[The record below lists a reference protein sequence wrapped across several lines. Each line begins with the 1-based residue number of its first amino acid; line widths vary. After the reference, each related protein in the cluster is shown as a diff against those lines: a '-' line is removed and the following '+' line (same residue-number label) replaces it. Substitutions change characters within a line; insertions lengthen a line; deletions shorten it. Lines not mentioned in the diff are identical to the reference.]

1 MNKNFWLLFL
11 MITSSFSFAQTE
23 NENLNTQIKEMKEY
37 LLQGDYE
44 NYTNYVYPKI
54 IEMMGSKKNM
64 VVATENGI
72 NNMKAGG
79 LSILDLKY
87 KNPSKFFEKE
97 NELQCS
103 LTQVTVMQTPN
114 GKIEKENAFIA
125 ISDDD
130 GQNWTFIN
138 TDNKDKET
146 VLETFP
152 NLHSDIFVTD

>member
-1 MNKNFWLLFL
+1 MNNKLWFLIL
-11 MITSSFSFAQTE
+11 MIISTFSFAQTE
-23 NENLNTQIKEMKEY
+23 NENLNTQIKEMKGY

-54 IEMMGSKKNM
+54 IKMMGSKKNM

-72 NNMKAGG
+72 NNMKAGSF
-79 LSILDLKY
+79 SIMDLKY
-87 KNPSKFFEKE
+87 KNPSKFFKKE

-103 LTQVTVMQTPN
+103 LTQVTVMQTSN
-114 GKIEKENAFIA
+114 GKIEEENTFIA

-130 GQNWTFIN
+130 GENWTFIN

-152 NLHSDIFVTD
+152 NLHSDIFMKE